1 MRFYLHQ
8 QQNKRF
14 ILKDKYFKKQYLA
27 FFHWKL
33 YKGIKEK
40 KTIDT
45 TNFKFYSLELYLK
58 HLNGLKDFHL
68 SGEGKI
74 NSVNNLFILPRKLKD
89 RKRNFEKRLV

>member
-1 MRFYLHQ
+1 MYQRKHFKNAEWSMRETNEDKHLRFYLHQ

-14 ILKDKYFKKQYLA
+14 ILKDKHFKKQYLA

-33 YKGIKEK
+33 YKEK

-68 SGEGKI
+68 SEEGK
-74 NSVNNLFILPRKLKD
+74 
-89 RKRNFEKRLV
+89 